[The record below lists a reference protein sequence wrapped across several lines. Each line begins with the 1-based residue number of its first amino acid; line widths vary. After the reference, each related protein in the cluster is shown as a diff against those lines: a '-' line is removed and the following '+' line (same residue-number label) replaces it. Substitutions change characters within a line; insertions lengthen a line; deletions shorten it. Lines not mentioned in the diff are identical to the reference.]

1 MAKKNY
7 VKTSRESAI
16 DEIVGW
22 KQPVFH
28 QKSECYVSLVAFD
41 PSRGEFRTK
50 KFMLGHVKG
59 KRDQRKY
66 GEDLIRRL
74 TEKLMRGW
82 NPWVEEMRPTEYS
95 SFLEVCDKYRDYLM
109 KLLREDNLRAETY
122 ASYTSRLRM
131 LLEWRE
137 EKNVNVFYTYQFD
150 RYVISDFLDYVL
162 VERNDTIR
170 TRNNYLTWI
179 KSFCHY
185 LTERGYVPRDPSESF
200 AGIKIRGGR
209 KDRSVIPDG
218 VLAALRD
225 YLLKKNKH
233 YLLACYILHYMF
245 VRPHEMS
252 YIRIGDIS
260 VKRKTLELHGNSTK
274 NRCDATVTIP
284 DHVMRLMIE
293 NEIFR
298 HPGNYYLFSDDF
310 VPGEKYRS
318 EKAFRDYW
326 SSRIRKDLGLPP
338 QYKFY
343 SLKDT
348 GITNML
354 KANTDILSVR
364 DQARHSSILIT
375 DIYTPKDIQEAN
387 DLLVN
392 YHGVL

>member
-1 MAKKNY
+1 MTKKNY
-7 VKTSRESAI
+7 VRSSRESAI

-22 KQPVFH
+22 RQPVFH
-28 QKSECYVSLVAFD
+28 QRSECYVSLSAFD
-41 PSRGEFRTK
+41 PSRGEFRIK
-50 KFMLGHVKG
+50 KFMLGHIKG
-59 KRDQRKY
+59 KRTQKEY
-66 GEDLIRRL
+66 GEALVKRL

-95 SFLEVCDKYRDYLM
+95 SFDEVCSKYKDFLEKM
-109 KLLREDNLRAETY
+109 VKEDNLRIETLT
-122 ASYTSRLRM
+122 SYTSRLRI

-137 EKNVNVFYTYQFD
+137 EKKKNIFFTYQFD
-150 RYVISDFLDYVL
+150 RYMISDFMDYIF
-162 VERNDTIR
+162 VERNNSVR

-185 LTERGYVPRDPSESF
+185 LTERGYVPKDPSEGFSS
-200 AGIKIRGGR
+200 IKIKGGR
-209 KDRSVIPDG
+209 KDRSVIPDDI
-218 VLAALRD
+218 LQEIHD
-225 YLLKKNKH
+225 YLIIYNRY

-252 YIRIGDIS
+252 YIRVGDFS
-260 VKRKTLELHGNSTK
+260 VRKKTLNLHGDNTK
-274 NRCDATVTIP
+274 NRCDATITVP

-293 NEIFR
+293 LGIFNSPS
-298 HPGNYYLFSDDF
+298 HYYLFGDSF
-310 VPGEKYRS
+310 MPGEKRRD

-326 SSRIRKDLGLPP
+326 NRQIRKNLDIPN

-375 DIYTPKDIQEAN
+375 DIYTPKDIQNAN
-387 DLLVN
+387 ELLVN